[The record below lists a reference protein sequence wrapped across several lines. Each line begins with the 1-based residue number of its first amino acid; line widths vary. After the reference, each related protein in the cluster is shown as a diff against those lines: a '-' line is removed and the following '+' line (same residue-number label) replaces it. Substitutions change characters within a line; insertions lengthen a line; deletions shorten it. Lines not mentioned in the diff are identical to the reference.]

1 MKGVSK
7 VMKIDII
14 TKRIMPIML
23 SLAILLG
30 VSAVGFAEGETD
42 DKTELFTK
50 HVSVSKNVTEL
61 IRNADGTTGTN
72 KTNVFTDKSNFDY
85 TKTNEY
91 LQVTNNYTSNSD
103 SIARFCVRIA
113 MAAGTL
119 PEYNKRNQLIIES
132 KMRIESDTEADD
144 WFNIGITNGIPT
156 WETTAVPLAGVK
168 MVNTSDK
175 TMQVRL
181 GGFEGEGITLTENQI
196 LDTVYPAGEFISYK
210 ITIDVPEG
218 DTDTVPV
225 RYEINGVEQEYTAQ
239 LPVSLLKAVY
249 ESSSPRV
256 VYGTQNKY
264 SKNSNA
270 TELICEVDDLIVTS
284 ITDENLYYKSAD
296 FTEVDALP
304 SDFISSTNTAAPTF
318 NSDNGVTFNVAD
330 KDQYVCSKTNGHY
343 LSEYNK
349 PFVVETRIKFDP
361 FDDMGQ
367 LRIQARGRDK
377 VSGTNAYNQG
387 ATMTLMTF
395 NRGSIVLRSNINPQ
409 PDAPYSV
416 KIGEFAPDIW
426 YNVKLIFSITDEK
439 MYAYVYTDDYS
450 YETAGIADIPL
461 EKMYNYNLEALSEIN
476 SLGVYSGSSNG
487 GRATSYV
494 SDFKMYAADVE
505 QGELEYIEAQTPDSV
520 KDAVQVS
527 FSDVVDLTQ
536 LDMTV
541 KCNGGEYTDYQ
552 TLLAGDGKILA
563 IAPLT
568 EWEEGRYTIEFND
581 TVKGYFG
588 GACTVSKDIAFD
600 FVLKT
605 EVTFDEDNKRV
616 TAKLND
622 PTGKTEDAIMYFA
635 AYNSEDRLILADKA
649 EVKNSQEITLSNLPE
664 EASYVR
670 VFVWSKNLDMFTDAE
685 KIYRNVNQ

>member
-1 MKGVSK
+1 
-7 VMKIDII
+7 MKIDII

-30 VSAVGFAEGETD
+30 ASSVGFAAGETD
-42 DKTELFTK
+42 DKTELFAK

-72 KTNVFTDKSNFDY
+72 KINVFTDRSNFDY

-113 MAAGTL
+113 MAKGTL
-119 PEYNKRNQLIIES
+119 PAYNKENKLIIES

-144 WFNIGITNGIPT
+144 WFNIGITNGIPA
-156 WETTAVPLAGVK
+156 WETSAVPLAGVK
-168 MVNTSDK
+168 MVSASDK
-175 TMQVRL
+175 TMKVRL
-181 GGFEGEGITLTENQI
+181 GGFTGGNLEDNTI
-196 LDTVYPAGEFISYK
+196 LDAVYPEGEFISYK

-218 DTDTVPV
+218 VSDTDTVPV
-225 RYEINGVEQEYTAQ
+225 SYEINGVKQDYTAQ

-249 ESSSPRV
+249 ESSSPRI

-264 SKNSNA
+264 SINSAA

-318 NSDNGVTFNVAD
+318 NSENGVTFDVPD
-330 KDQYVCSKTNGHY
+330 KDQYVCPKTNGHY
-343 LSEYNK
+343 LSEYDK

-361 FDDMGQ
+361 FDDKGQ

-377 VSGTNAYNQG
+377 VNGTNAYNQA

-416 KIGEFAPDIW
+416 KIGEFAPNIW

-450 YETAGIADIPL
+450 YETAGVVDIPL
-461 EKMYNYNLEALSEIN
+461 EKMYNYNLESLSEIN
-476 SLGVYSGSSNG
+476 SLGVYSGTSNG

-505 QGELEYIEAQTPDSV
+505 QGELEYIEAQTPDSI

-541 KCNGGEYTDYQ
+541 KCNGEEYTDYQ
-552 TLLAGDGKILA
+552 TLLAGDGRILT
-563 IAPLT
+563 ITPLT

-588 GACTVSKDIAFD
+588 GACTVSNDITFE

-635 AYNSEDRLILADKA
+635 AYNSDNRLILADKA
-649 EVKNSQEITLSNLPE
+649 EVKNSQEIIFSNLPE
-664 EASYVR
+664 EVSYVQ
-670 VFVWSKNLDMFTDAE
+670 VFVWSKNFDAFTDAE